1 MILHTLYALPF
12 SSVNSPGNCN
22 SAIRTKRGNQEG
34 KEVSHTE
41 TWLVLGVLDDK
52 LDVPEYDLYL

>member
-12 SSVNSPGNCN
+12 SSVNSPGNRN

-52 LDVPEYDLYL
+52 LDVPE